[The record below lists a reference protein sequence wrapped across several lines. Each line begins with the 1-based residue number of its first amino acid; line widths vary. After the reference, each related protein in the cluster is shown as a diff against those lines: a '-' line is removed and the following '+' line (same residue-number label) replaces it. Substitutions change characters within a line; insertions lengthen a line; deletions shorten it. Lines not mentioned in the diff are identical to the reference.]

1 MPGQIYSARRQLLF
15 FLSVCFLL
23 FVSIPFCFLSLLL
36 LLFMFAAF
44 FFALSKSLSAMTNG
58 GSNNCKVHDTGR
70 IRYILQGTNCG
81 RQQLAVWSAGYHAH
95 TYPDIRTSYHAL
107 ANFLEGIFGSMEARL
122 LAELYVQLNLP
133 LPHLWLLRLGLRLRL
148 SQRQPWPSL
157 TWIYEIQQ
165 IHVPPMCVCVWV
177 TYLPS
182 AASFNKIYSVK

>member
-1 MPGQIYSARRQLLF
+1 MPGQIYSARRQLLS

-23 FVSIPFCFLSLLL
+23 FVSILFCFLSLLL

-58 GSNNCKVHDTGR
+58 GSNNCKVHNTGR

-81 RQQLAVWSAGYHAH
+81 RQQLAAWSAGYHVH
-95 TYPDIRTSYHAL
+95 TYTDIRTSYHAL

-133 LPHLWLLRLGLRLRL
+133 LPHLWLLRLGLGL

-157 TWIYEIQQ
+157 T
-165 IHVPPMCVCVWV
+165 
-177 TYLPS
+177 
-182 AASFNKIYSVK
+182 

>member
-1 MPGQIYSARRQLLF
+1 MRMGHARPDLQCTPPAAVLF
-15 FLSVCFLL
+15 ECMFLA
-23 FVSIPFCFLSLLL
+23 FCFYSFLFSFSSLVVIYVCC
-36 LLFMFAAF
+36 FF

-81 RQQLAVWSAGYHAH
+81 RQQLAAWSAGYHAH
-95 TYPDIRTSYHAL
+95 TYTDIRTSYHAL

-165 IHVPPMCVCVWV
+165 IHVPPMCVCVCDIP
-177 TYLPS
+177 TQCC
-182 AASFNKIYSVK
+182 II